1 MLIISEDRLR
11 RIRYFFHDIFETH
24 ESKTGKVFGYFL
36 VTLVCFSTLFFILE
50 TTQWGQ
56 PYVSYFHMFDLVVIG
71 IFTIEYVIR
80 LILASHKFKYLFS
93 PLAIIDLV
101 VILAFY
107 ISLTNF
113 LFLRGFRVLKIFQ
126 MLKIIRYS
134 DIMLEFFKSFKNYR
148 NELKI
153 FGLTFGVVLIL
164 SSCGLYYLEKD
175 YNGSFE
181 TIPDALWWA
190 VVTISTVGYGDAI
203 PVTVGGKF
211 LGGFVMFLGL
221 GIMAILT
228 AIVTKMFIDHFFGKR
243 VHVCKFCRFPR
254 HDFDAHFCKNCGNPL
269 EAKVEVGE

>member
-1 MLIISEDRLR
+1 MKFFSEEKKRK
-11 RIRYFFHDIFETH
+11 IRYFLQDIFETH
-24 ESKTGKVFGYFL
+24 ESKLGQAFGYFL
-36 VTLVCFSTLFFILE
+36 VILVCFSTLFFILE
-50 TTQWGQ
+50 TTEWGQ
-56 PYVSYFHMFDLVVIG
+56 PYIPYFHTFDLFVIWV
-71 IFTIEYVIR
+71 FTLEYVIR
-80 LILASHKFKYLFS
+80 LFLASHKLKYLTS

-101 VILAFY
+101 VISAFY
-107 ISLTNF
+107 LSLTNF

-134 DIMLEFFKSFKNYR
+134 DIMLEFFKSFKNYK

-190 VVTISTVGYGDAI
+190 VVTLSTVGYGDAI
-203 PVTVGGKF
+203 PVTVGGKL
-211 LGGFVMFLGL
+211 LGGIVMFLGL

-228 AIVTKMFIDHFFGKR
+228 AIITKMFIDHFFGKR
-243 VHVCKFCRFPR
+243 VHSCPFCRFPR
-254 HDFDAHFCKNCGNPL
+254 HDFDAHFCKNCGNSL
-269 EAKVEVGE
+269 EAKVELEA